1 MGVFEEGEA
10 SGGVMLRPLYVR
22 IGGDLATGLL
32 LSQLVYW
39 FKPGKTG
46 KSKLTIVR
54 DGRRWLAKSRED
66 MCAETGLTLKQYKR
80 AITVL
85 IDLELV
91 QVERHLFAGKVTPHI
106 WLDTERLALAGQ
118 TIGPKGTNPID
129 AKGPIGWDHKDQSCV
144 VPLGPTITESKN
156 TKNKD
161 YDMHASVLTEQG
173 QESDMKASD
182 VLAQKKGGQ
191 FPDTSGGN
199 AMRWKARM
207 STEYGFQKD
216 LTLKDRAMIKQLMK
230 SAGEK
235 TPELIDY
242 VLQHWMKFASYVK
255 QQAGFSTV
263 PLSPSLGFVVKHVDH
278 GLQLIAKGAEDEESD
293 LAPAKKKTKFVYED

>member
-1 MGVFEEGEA
+1 MGVFDEGEA
-10 SGGVMLRPLYVR
+10 SGGVMLRPLYVA

-46 KSKLTIVR
+46 KSKLSIVR
-54 DGRRWLAKSRED
+54 DGRKWLAKAREE
-66 MCAETGLTLKQYKR
+66 MCRETGLTLKQYKR

-85 IDLELV
+85 ADLELV

-106 WLDTERLALAGQ
+106 WLDEERLALAAKS
-118 TIGPKGTNPID
+118 IGPKGANPND
-129 AKGPIGWDHKDQSCV
+129 AKGPIGWDQKDQSCMD
-144 VPLGPTITESKN
+144 PLGPNITEIKT

-161 YDMHASVLTEQG
+161 YDMHASVPDQQG
-173 QESDMKASD
+173 QESGMKASE

-216 LTLKDRAMIKQLMK
+216 LTLKDRAMIKQLMA
-230 SAGEK
+230 SAKEK
-235 TPELIDY
+235 TPDLIDY

-278 GLQLIAKGAEDEESD
+278 GLQLIAKGAEDGESD
-293 LAPAKKKTKFVYED
+293 QPAKKKTKFVYED